1 MVNPIQTTQ
10 EKQTALM
17 ELKGHSP
24 TRRHDGLPH
33 KYAAIFRKRAGAVW
47 NTYSSPVNL
56 KPFFGGWRKKWAT
69 PKIPSNFIIHY

>member
-24 TRRHDGLPH
+24 TRRHDRLPH
-33 KYAAIFRKRAGAVW
+33 KYAAIFRKCAGAV
-47 NTYSSPVNL
+47 
-56 KPFFGGWRKKWAT
+56 
-69 PKIPSNFIIHY
+69 